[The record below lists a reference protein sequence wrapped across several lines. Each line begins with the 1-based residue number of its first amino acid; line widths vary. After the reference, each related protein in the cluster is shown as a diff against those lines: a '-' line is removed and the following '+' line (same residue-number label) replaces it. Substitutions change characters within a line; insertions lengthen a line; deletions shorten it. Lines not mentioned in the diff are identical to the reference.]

1 MDQNKITNIYKEIIK
16 KTSEKLRRSLM
27 LVPNEVISQAQEIR
41 YRINKPVIINCSM
54 GMYFIRKDGIPTQ
67 LISDDILIS
76 TKEDIFETFKNMCCY
91 SIYSYQNEIKNG
103 YITIKGGHRVGICGT
118 AVFNNKEITNIKDIS
133 SLNIRIAREVPN
145 IAKNLIRDLD
155 KGNIGALIVGPPS
168 CGKTT
173 VLRDIARLLSNGEL
187 GFMKRV
193 CVVDERG
200 EIAGVFSGECQNDL
214 GFCDIFN
221 GYPKGEGIMQA
232 IRSMSPEVIV
242 FDEVSTDS
250 DIKSIKEGLNAGVCI
265 ISSIHAGSIEDL
277 INRKQFSD
285 LINTGA
291 FKKIV
296 MHENREKPGYIK
308 KIYEVGEIS
317 DEINRII
324 NSDFHRSL
332 SRISNVTK
340 TKYAG

>member
-1 MDQNKITNIYKEIIK
+1 MEQNRITKVYKEIIS
-16 KTSEKLRRSLM
+16 KTSERLKSSLM

-41 YRINKPVIINCSM
+41 YRINKPIIINCSR
-54 GMYFIRKDGIPTQ
+54 GMYFIKKDGTPTQ
-67 LISDDILIS
+67 LLTDDVLVS

-91 SIYSYQNEIKNG
+91 SVYSYQNEIKNG

-133 SLNIRIAREVPN
+133 SLNIRIAREVKN
-145 IAKNLIRDLD
+145 ISKNLIKDLD
-155 KGNIGALIVGPPS
+155 KGNVGALLVGPPA

-173 VLRDIARLLSNGEL
+173 ILRDIARLLSSGEL
-187 GFMKRV
+187 GFMKKV

-200 EIAGVFSGECQNDL
+200 ELAGVFSGECQNDL
-214 GFCDIFN
+214 GFSDIFN

-232 IRSMSPEVIV
+232 LRSMSPEVIV

-265 ISSIHAGSIEDL
+265 ISSIHAGSIEEL
-277 INRKQFSD
+277 INRKQFRE

-296 MHENREKPGYIK
+296 MLETRENPGHVK

-324 NSDFHRSL
+324 NSDFHRSI
-332 SRISNVTK
+332 SRISNVPQA
-340 TKYAG
+340 KYAG